1 MVSPM
6 AQQEK
11 TMPLVMALL
20 LAFLLG
26 YTGSARALDLGSDPD
41 ALRDSVAAR
50 GVAIAEAWFILPT
63 ARYDHFVHDNSAEA
77 GGLRARMA
85 DGRIVSMVL
94 PSNEVFEDSIVRLAD
109 LDGDGTE
116 EIVAVL
122 TSLSQGSALAVIGVD
137 GDNLG
142 IIAATPFIGRP
153 HRWLNPAQIA
163 DFDGDGRPEI
173 ALVQMPHL
181 VKRLEL
187 WRLEGSTLRRVAHI
201 DDVSNHA
208 IGTKQQSLSLARDF
222 NGDGVSE
229 LVVPSGGREALRVFS
244 FVGGGV
250 TELARLAL
258 DGAAV
263 GDLTY
268 DGTLSVRL
276 ADGGI
281 QRVAIP

>member
-1 MVSPM
+1 MP
-6 AQQEK
+6 QQEK
-11 TMPLVMALL
+11 TMPLLMAVL

-26 YTGSARALDLGSDPD
+26 SAGSARALDFGSDPD

-50 GVAIAEAWFILPT
+50 GSAIAEAWFILPT
-63 ARYDHFVHDNSAEA
+63 GRYDHFVHDNSAEA
-77 GGLRARMA
+77 GGLRARLA

-94 PSNEVFEDSIVRLAD
+94 PSTEVFEDSIVRLAD
-109 LDGDGTE
+109 LDSDGTE
-116 EIVAVL
+116 EIIAVM
-122 TSLSQGSALAVIGVD
+122 SSGSQGAALAVIGVD
-137 GDNLG
+137 GDSLG
-142 IIAATPFIGRP
+142 TIAATPFIGQP

-163 DFDGDGRPEI
+163 DFDGDGRLEI

-187 WRLEGSTLRRVAHI
+187 WRLEGGRLRRVAQV

-208 IGTKQQSLSLARDF
+208 IGTEQQSLSLARDF
-222 NGDGVSE
+222 DGDGVPD
-229 LVVPSGGREALRVFS
+229 LVIPSGGREALRVFS
-244 FVGGGV
+244 FAGGRV
-250 TELARLAL
+250 TELVQLAL

-268 DGTLSVRL
+268 EGTFSVRL
-276 ADGGI
+276 ADGRT